1 MIAEASRFSS
11 SDLRNPGDGHIRA
24 AAVAALNSAQY
35 SALRNLTCHVVDGT
49 AEITG
54 TVPSYYLKQ
63 LAQTAVAQLPG
74 VLHVRNLV
82 VVRE

>member
-1 MIAEASRFSS
+1 MIAEASHFRS
-11 SDLRNPGDGHIRA
+11 SDLRSGGDGQIRA
-24 AAVAALNSAQY
+24 AAVAALNSAHY
-35 SALRNLTCHVVDGT
+35 SALRNLNCRVVGGT

-54 TVPSYYLKQ
+54 TVPSFYLKQ

-82 VVRE
+82 VVRQ